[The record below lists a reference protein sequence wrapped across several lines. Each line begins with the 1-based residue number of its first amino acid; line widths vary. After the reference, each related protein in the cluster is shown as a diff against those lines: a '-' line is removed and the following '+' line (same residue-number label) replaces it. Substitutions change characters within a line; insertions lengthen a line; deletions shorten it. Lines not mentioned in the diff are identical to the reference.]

1 MPILIEKISNKDK
14 DDIRLLVSDIEVMKY
29 VGGRKIWDNDKIN
42 NFLEYTLKEYKSK
55 SKDNIFMKIVDD
67 QGEYLGK
74 TFMGLIGIHKYDGED
89 GHSLT
94 IMINKTYQGKG
105 VGTSSISLILDKFR
119 EINKK
124 VLFIISDTLDINIGA
139 QKSLIKSGF
148 IFEKIIDRS
157 GKKYKRY
164 HYYFSLD
171 HIVKYDYPYLCHF
184 LTEEKM
190 LERFRKLQKYNPDFK
205 QRDKNK
211 FGFDIVINYDID
223 KEYNRITD
231 WFTDVCRARCI
242 FKGSKMTPYEYYR
255 KNKGTILGK
264 SLINDKEF
272 YYDKFENAIYNSV
285 KMCNNFQLTIIM
297 NIYRYFNAK
306 KILDSSAGWGDRL
319 IAAFACG
326 ASYTGVD
333 PSSCLNPL
341 YKKIIR
347 ILSSETDNKLSYNV
361 ISKPFEE
368 VSKDELG
375 KSDYDIA
382 FTSPPFFDLEIYNED
397 DTQSVVGHNTQKEWV
412 HNFLNVLAD
421 INIHYLKVNGHFVIY
436 VPEYEEF
443 MEYMRNRKDLKYCG
457 EIVYYY
463 THDNKKKRK
472 IMVWQKIS

>member
-1 MPILIEKISNKDK
+1 
-14 DDIRLLVSDIEVMKY
+14 
-29 VGGRKIWDNDKIN
+29 
-42 NFLEYTLKEYKSK
+42 
-55 SKDNIFMKIVDD
+55 MKIVDD

-74 TFMGLIGIHKYDGED
+74 IFMGLVGIHKYDGED

-94 IMINKTYQGKG
+94 IMIKKGNQGKG
-105 VGTSSISLILDKFR
+105 VGTNAISLILNEFHR
-119 EINKK
+119 INNKIQY
-124 VLFIISDTLDINIGA
+124 VISDTLDYNIA
-139 QKSLIKSGF
+139 AHKSLIKVGF
-148 IFEKIIDRS
+148 IFKTTVDRS

-171 HIVKYDYPYLCHF
+171 HIVKYDYPYLHHF
-184 LTEEKM
+184 MSQEKM
-190 LERFRKLQKYNPDFK
+190 LERFKKLQKYKPEFK
-205 QRDKNK
+205 QREKNK
-211 FGFDIVINYDID
+211 FGFDIVVNYDID

-231 WFTDVCRARCI
+231 WFTDICRARCI
-242 FKGSKMTPYEYYR
+242 FKGSQMTPYDYYK
-255 KNKGTILGK
+255 KNKGFIIGK
-264 SLINDKEF
+264 SLIMTNANTNKVGDFDYE
-272 YYDKFENAIYNSV
+272 KFENTIYNSV

-297 NIYRYFNAK
+297 NIYLYFNAK

-319 IAAFACG
+319 IAAIACG

-333 PSSCLNPL
+333 PSSCLAPL

-347 ILSSETDNKLSYNV
+347 ILAPSNESSYNV
-361 ISKPFEE
+361 IGKPFEK
-368 VSKDELG
+368 VTKDELG

-382 FTSPPFFDLEIYNED
+382 FTSPPFFDLEIYNDD
-397 DTQSVVGHNTQKEWV
+397 DTQSVIGHNTQKEWV

-463 THDNKKKRK
+463 THDDKKKRK
-472 IMVWQKIS
+472 IMVWKKIS